1 MSAPDL
7 TSDLTSVF
15 RAEHGRVVGSARTE
29 SRHSQQV
36 LAGIG
41 FTTEHELHE
50 QIRRVVLLDQ
60 LFGGAVN
67 LTRALGDEILAT
79 STLPDL
85 LPL

>member
-1 MSAPDL
+1 
-7 TSDLTSVF
+7 V
-15 RAEHGRVVGSARTE
+15 
-29 SRHSQQV
+29 SRHCQQV

-50 QIRRVVLLDQ
+50 HIRRVVLLDQ

-67 LTRALGDEILAT
+67 LTRALGAEILAS